1 MSAIP
6 LLVGQAIRF
15 VDKIREA
22 RPEDLNDYAW
32 RYSPASLDSYSRYRF
47 TSAVSIAS
55 FGTLRLVKILLFFS
69 FPFPEVLALQF

>member
-1 MSAIP
+1 MLA
-6 LLVGQAIRF
+6 GQATRF
-15 VDKIREA
+15 VDKIRVA

-32 RYSPASLDSYSRYRF
+32 RYSRRGQIVIAATKLP
-47 TSAVSIAS
+47 SADSIAS